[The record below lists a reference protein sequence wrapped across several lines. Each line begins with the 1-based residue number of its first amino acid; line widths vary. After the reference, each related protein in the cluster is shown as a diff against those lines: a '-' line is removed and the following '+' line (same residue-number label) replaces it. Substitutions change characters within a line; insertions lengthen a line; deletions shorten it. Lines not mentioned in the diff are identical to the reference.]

1 LRGKVIQFRWT
12 TTELRLRING
22 MKHERIS
29 TEIPRKKLL
38 QITVRVAEGVG
49 TGCSLRKMFDRRR
62 RPRSQE
68 AKEDEIVGGERGG

>member
-1 LRGKVIQFRWT
+1 LRGGVVQFRWT

-29 TEIPRKKLL
+29 TGIQRKKLL
-38 QITVRVAEGVG
+38 QRIVRVAEGVAA
-49 TGCSLRKMFDRRR
+49 GCSLRKMFDRRR
-62 RPRSQE
+62 PPRSRE